1 MNKGSLLLV
10 IALAATLVGV
20 LVGVPDAA
28 IALLVTA
35 LTAGAALLIFRHFAD
50 DKLFITRVFFAGLV
64 VRIVFGFIVH
74 FYDLREFFGGDA
86 NTYDYVG
93 NRLMEIWTGRSAF
106 DDYMSIRAQA
116 TTGPGWGMNYFVGA
130 IYYVLGRN
138 ILAAQSICAVVG
150 AATAPMV
157 YVCAKKVFQNIRV
170 AKFSAIAIALFPSF
184 IIWSS
189 QLMKDGLI
197 IFLLVLAMTMVLQ
210 LQEKFNY
217 AAVVVLVLSMFGI
230 MSLRF
235 YIFYMVVAAVVGSF
249 LIGTAT
255 TMPSIARRSIVLVI
269 IGVGLTYF
277 GVIRTATVD
286 LDRFGSLEAVQ
297 RSRGD
302 LARSAKSGFGAESD
316 VSTTDGAITALPV
329 GLSYLM
335 LAPFPWQ
342 MANLRQAIT
351 LPEVLIW
358 WMLIPLSLYGL
369 WYTVKNKLRAAFPI
383 LIFTTTLTIA
393 YSIFQGNV
401 GTAYRQRT
409 QIQVFLFMFI
419 AVGWVLMKEKR
430 ENVQLERRRRRELFE
445 ASLKGRIGQPVT
457 GNRN

>member
-1 MNKGSLLLV
+1 
-10 IALAATLVGV
+10 
-20 LVGVPDAA
+20 
-28 IALLVTA
+28 
-35 LTAGAALLIFRHFAD
+35 
-50 DKLFITRVFFAGLV
+50 
-64 VRIVFGFIVH
+64 
-74 FYDLREFFGGDA
+74 
-86 NTYDYVG
+86 
-93 NRLMEIWTGRSAF
+93 
-106 DDYMSIRAQA
+106 
-116 TTGPGWGMNYFVGA
+116 MNYFVGA

-157 YVCAKKVFQNIRV
+157 YVCAKKVFNNIRV

-210 LQEKFNY
+210 LQEKFGY
-217 AAVVVLVLSMFGI
+217 AAIIVLVLSMFGI

-249 LIGTAT
+249 DRYGDYDALHCG
-255 TMPSIARRSIVLVI
+255 RSVVLVI

-286 LDRFGSLEAVQ
+286 LDRFGNLEAVQ

-329 GLSYLM
+329 GLTYLM

-369 WYTVKNKLRAAFPI
+369 WYTVKNKLRTAFPI
-383 LIFTTTLTIA
+383 LIFTITLTLA

-445 ASLKGRIGQPVT
+445 ASLKGRVGQQLS
-457 GNRN
+457 GGRN